1 MGIRVRFAPSPT
13 GTLHVGGARTALFN
27 WLYARGQKGTF
38 ILRIEDT
45 DRERSTDESTQQI
58 LRSMK
63 WLGLDW
69 DEGPEVGGDHG
80 PYFQSERADL
90 HLQYIER
97 ALDEGLAYRCYCTP
111 DELTGRRAQA
121 MADGASNIGYDGRC
135 RDLTD
140 AQRAAHEAEGRTP
153 VVRIR
158 MPDEGAIKWT
168 DIVHGDTGFECDVL
182 DDWVA
187 LKGDGSATYNF
198 AAVVDDGLMEI
209 SHVLRGDDHVS
220 NTPRQIHLFKA
231 FGFRI
236 PKFGHMP
243 MILGPDKQRLS
254 KRHGAASVEDFRD
267 QGYLPEALVNAL
279 ALLGWGPGTNE
290 EIFTTPQL
298 IKKFSLKRLNNTAA
312 VFDPDKLKH
321 INGEHLKSLPDAEK
335 AAMAWPRLVAAGLV
349 TEADRDR
356 ELPRLEHVIRIMGNR
371 FVHVGDA
378 PAILAPYFS
387 EEFARDPEGAALLD
401 DETRARLAR
410 LAEAYEAAPTLDA
423 ATAEELLRG
432 LAGELGVKAGE
443 LIHPARFA
451 ATGAT
456 SGPSVFDALAAVGK
470 DRLLPR
476 LRGA

>member
-1 MGIRVRFAPSPT
+1 LAIRVRFAPSPT

-27 WLYARGQKGTF
+27 WLYARGQKGVF
-38 ILRIEDT
+38 VLRIEDT

-69 DEGPEVGGDHG
+69 DEGPEVGGGHG
-80 PYFQSERADL
+80 PYFQSGRADL
-90 HLQYIER
+90 HRQYAER
-97 ALDEGLAYRCYCTP
+97 ALEEGLAYRCYCTS
-111 DELTGRRAQA
+111 DELTERRTKA

-135 RDLTD
+135 RDLT
-140 AQRAAHEAEGRTP
+140 AEQHAAHEAGGRTP

-158 MPDEGAIKWT
+158 MPDEGLIKWT
-168 DIVHGDTGFECDVL
+168 DIVHGYTEFDGAVL

-220 NTPRQIHLFKA
+220 NTPRQIHLFQA
-231 FGFRI
+231 FGFKV

-254 KRHGAASVEDFRD
+254 KRHGAASVEEFRD
-267 QGYLPEALVNAL
+267 RGYLPEALVNAL

-290 EIFTTPQL
+290 EIFTVDQL
-298 IKKFSLKRLNNTAA
+298 VKRFSLKRLNNTAA
-312 VFDPDKLKH
+312 VFDLDKLKH
-321 INGEHLKSLPDAEK
+321 INGEHLKELSDARK
-335 AAMAWPRLVAAGLV
+335 AEMTWPVLVEAGLV
-349 TEADRDR
+349 QDADRDR
-356 ELPRLEHVIRIMGNR
+356 ELPRVEHVIRIMGNR

-387 EEFARDPEGAALLD
+387 DTFARDPEGEALLD
-401 DETRARLAR
+401 DAARERLAR
-410 LAEAYEAAPTLDA
+410 LADAFEAVPDLDA
-423 ATAEELLRG
+423 ATAESVLRG

-470 DRLLPR
+470 ERLLPR
-476 LRGA
+476 LRGR